1 MKKTITSILTACCL
15 LATTTVV
22 QAEPW
27 RARLTELAEDPARG
41 AANLHRNQ
49 YRNPVET
56 LLFFGIEPQMSVL
69 ELWPVRGWYTEI
81 LAPFVKDQGQLTIA
95 TFRQDLGNRADA
107 KMQFWARLSGRLE
120 QRIDEQSEHF
130 GPVRRI
136 VLDPPQLLPAPA
148 DGQFDMVL
156 SFRNVHIWNQE
167 GHLLATLEQ
176 LYRVL
181 KPGGILGMVEHRA
194 AKVTELTSVASEGYT
209 DEAYLIAVAERVGF
223 QLVASSEI
231 NANPRDTK
239 NHPRGVYTL
248 PPTLALG
255 LEQRDY
261 YLSIGESDRMT
272 LKFIKPEQP
281 EAGRGLCVAGFY
293 GMIKLE

>member
-1 MKKTITSILTACCL
+1 MKKIITSILTACCL
-15 LATTTVV
+15 LATVTVV

-27 RARLTELAEDPARG
+27 QARLTELAEDPARG

-56 LLFFGIEPQMSVL
+56 LLFFGMEPQMSVL

-148 DGQFDMVL
+148 DAQFDMVL

-239 NHPRGVYTL
+239 NHPKGVYTL

-261 YLSIGESDRMT
+261 YLGIGESDRMT
-272 LKFIKPEQP
+272 LKFIKPE
-281 EAGRGLCVAGFY
+281 
-293 GMIKLE
+293 

>member
-1 MKKTITSILTACCL
+1 MKKIITSILTACCL
-15 LATTTVV
+15 LAATTVV

-107 KMQFWARLSGRLE
+107 KMQFWARLSSRLE

-136 VLDPPQLLPAPA
+136 VLDPPQLLPKPA
-148 DGQFDMVL
+148 DAQFDMVL
-156 SFRNVHIWNQE
+156 SFRNVHIWNQQ

-181 KPGGILGMVEHRA
+181 KPGGVLGMVEHRA

-239 NHPRGVYTL
+239 DHPKGVYTL

-255 LEQRDY
+255 LERRDY

-272 LKFIKPEQP
+272 LKFIKPE
-281 EAGRGLCVAGFY
+281 
-293 GMIKLE
+293 

>member
-1 MKKTITSILTACCL
+1 MKKIITSILTACCL
-15 LATTTVV
+15 LAATTVV

-107 KMQFWARLSGRLE
+107 KMQFWARLSSRLE

-136 VLDPPQLLPAPA
+136 VLDPPQLLPKPA
-148 DGQFDMVL
+148 DAQFDMVL
-156 SFRNVHIWNQE
+156 SFRNVHIWNQQ

-239 NHPRGVYTL
+239 DHPKGVYTL

-255 LEQRDY
+255 LERRDY

-272 LKFIKPEQP
+272 LKFIKPE
-281 EAGRGLCVAGFY
+281 
-293 GMIKLE
+293 

>member
-1 MKKTITSILTACCL
+1 MKKTITSILAACCL
-15 LATTTVV
+15 LAIPAVV

-27 RARLTELAEDPARG
+27 QARLTELAEDPARG

-81 LAPFVKDQGQLTIA
+81 LAPFVKEQGQLTIA

-148 DGQFDMVL
+148 EAKFDMVL

-239 NHPRGVYTL
+239 NHPKGVYTL

-272 LKFIKPEQP
+272 LKFIKPE
-281 EAGRGLCVAGFY
+281 
-293 GMIKLE
+293 

>member
-1 MKKTITSILTACCL
+1 MKKTITSILAACCL
-15 LATTTVV
+15 LAIPAVV

-27 RARLTELAEDPARG
+27 QARLTELAEDPARG

-81 LAPFVKDQGQLTIA
+81 LAPFVKEQGQLTIA

-148 DGQFDMVL
+148 EAQFDMVL

-239 NHPRGVYTL
+239 NHPKGVYTL

-272 LKFIKPEQP
+272 LKFIKPE
-281 EAGRGLCVAGFY
+281 
-293 GMIKLE
+293 

>member
-1 MKKTITSILTACCL
+1 MKKIITSILTACCL
-15 LATTTVV
+15 LAATTVV

-107 KMQFWARLSGRLE
+107 KMQFWARLSSRLE

-136 VLDPPQLLPAPA
+136 VLDPPQLLPKPA
-148 DGQFDMVL
+148 DAQFDMVL
-156 SFRNVHIWNQE
+156 SFRNVHIWNQQE
-167 GHLLATLEQ
+167 HLLATLEQ

-239 NHPRGVYTL
+239 DHPKGVYTL

-255 LEQRDY
+255 LERRDY

-272 LKFIKPEQP
+272 LKFIKPE
-281 EAGRGLCVAGFY
+281 
-293 GMIKLE
+293 

>member
-1 MKKTITSILTACCL
+1 MKKTITSILAACCL
-15 LATTTVV
+15 LAIPAVV

-27 RARLTELAEDPARG
+27 QARLTELAEDPARG

-81 LAPFVKDQGQLTIA
+81 LAPFVKEQGQLTIA

-130 GPVRRI
+130 GTVRRI

-209 DEAYLIAVAERVGF
+209 DEVYLIAVAERVGF

-281 EAGRGLCVAGFY
+281 EAGH
-293 GMIKLE
+293 

>member
-1 MKKTITSILTACCL
+1 MKKIITSILTACCL

-107 KMQFWARLSGRLE
+107 KMQFWARLSSRLE

-136 VLDPPQLLPAPA
+136 VLDPPQLLPKPA
-148 DGQFDMVL
+148 DAQFDMVL

-239 NHPRGVYTL
+239 DHPKGVYTL

-272 LKFIKPEQP
+272 LKFIKPE
-281 EAGRGLCVAGFY
+281 
-293 GMIKLE
+293 

>member
-1 MKKTITSILTACCL
+1 MKKIITSILTACCL
-15 LATTTVV
+15 LAATTVV

-107 KMQFWARLSGRLE
+107 KMQFWARLSSRLE

-136 VLDPPQLLPAPA
+136 VLDPPQLLPKPA
-148 DGQFDMVL
+148 DAQFDMVL
-156 SFRNVHIWNQE
+156 SFRNVHIWNQQ

-239 NHPRGVYTL
+239 DHPKGVYTL

-272 LKFIKPEQP
+272 LKFIKPE
-281 EAGRGLCVAGFY
+281 
-293 GMIKLE
+293 

>member
-1 MKKTITSILTACCL
+1 MKKIITSILTACCL
-15 LATTTVV
+15 LAATTVV

-81 LAPFVKDQGQLTIA
+81 LAPFVKEQGQLTIA

-107 KMQFWARLSGRLE
+107 KMQFWARLSSRLE

-136 VLDPPQLLPAPA
+136 VLDPPQLLPKPA
-148 DGQFDMVL
+148 DAQFDMVL
-156 SFRNVHIWNQE
+156 SFRNVHIWNQQ

-239 NHPRGVYTL
+239 DHPKGVYTL

-255 LEQRDY
+255 LERRDY

-272 LKFIKPEQP
+272 LKFIKPE
-281 EAGRGLCVAGFY
+281 
-293 GMIKLE
+293 